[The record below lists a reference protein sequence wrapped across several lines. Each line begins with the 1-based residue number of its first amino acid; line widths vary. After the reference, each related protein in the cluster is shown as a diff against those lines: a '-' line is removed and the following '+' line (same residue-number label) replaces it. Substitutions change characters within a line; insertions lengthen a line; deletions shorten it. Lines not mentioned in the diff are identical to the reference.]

1 MKSLLLVLAVVW
13 VAAGCGKSP
22 EEKLV
27 GSYEDGQYKFVL
39 LENGTVEVYKNGKKV
54 DDGPWKI
61 DGKEVHFGDG
71 NSIDVFK
78 IEANGDLTSIADI
91 SKGKRIDQ
99 QKERQHTLKKIK

>member
-1 MKSLLLVLAVVW
+1 MKFITLMIGLLVV
-13 VAAGCGKSP
+13 GCGKSP

-39 LENGTVEVYKNGKKV
+39 LENGTVEIYENGKKV

-61 DGKEVHFGDG
+61 DGKELHFGDG

-78 IEANGDLTSIADI
+78 IEANGDLTHIADI
-91 SKGKRIDQ
+91 WKGKRTDQ
-99 QKERQHTLKKIK
+99 QKEHQTTLTKIK